1 MKTILLTSMIVVS
14 AFALAA
20 EVTALSIYDIQYTT
34 DVSGGS
40 PYSDQVVDCTGGI
53 VINKWIGGSTK
64 LTLYD
69 PANPTG
75 WGGIIAK
82 AFGNEFDSI
91 QTGDWVSFT
100 DILVEERSGNTQLSF
115 ATNSGIHIESTSN
128 MPPGAIDITAPYFS
142 EQYESMN
149 VKVSDVEITILDI
162 GKYDDN
168 YNLHNMNGDYW
179 AADYMNM
186 DAGGP
191 YHPYVTVGAD
201 FESISGIIEHKTS
214 SGWDYYQML
223 TTGTSDFVVP
233 EPTMIVLL
241 AAGAAMLRR
250 RSRRDI
256 DK

>member
-1 MKTILLTSMIVVS
+1 
-14 AFALAA
+14 
-20 EVTALSIYDIQYTT
+20 
-34 DVSGGS
+34 
-40 PYSDQVVDCTGGI
+40 
-53 VINKWIGGSTK
+53 
-64 LTLYD
+64 
-69 PANPTG
+69 
-75 WGGIIAK
+75 
-82 AFGNEFDSI
+82 
-91 QTGDWVSFT
+91 
-100 DILVEERSGNTQLSF
+100 
-115 ATNSGIHIESTSN
+115 
-128 MPPGAIDITAPYFS
+128 
-142 EQYESMN
+142 
-149 VKVSDVEITILDI
+149 
-162 GKYDDN
+162 
-168 YNLHNMNGDYW
+168 MNGDYW